1 MRYAMA
7 SPYVIQFTEVEQAKL
22 LALLR
27 EYTSPYRDVV
37 RAKVVLL
44 ESQGR
49 GNPSITI
56 HFDLLRQVVSKW
68 RRRFHDERLATL
80 DELPRS
86 GRPVSFSHQDRCRDQ
101 ACHRAGRGRG
111 PVSLSRR
118 PLPLARWSIGELRQE
133 AAASG
138 TG

>member
-1 MRYAMA
+1 MA

-49 GNPSITI
+49 GNSSITI

-68 RRRFHDERLATL
+68 RRRFTMSASPPSTNYREAGVRSAF
-80 DELPRS
+80 LPRI
-86 GRPVSFSHQDRCRDQ
+86 VVAIKHATAQ
-101 ACHRAGRGRG
+101 AGGAG
-111 PVSLSRR
+111 P
-118 PLPLARWSIGELRQE
+118 
-133 AAASG
+133 
-138 TG
+138 